1 MRAAILL
8 PVLAGKDAVGNDA
21 LAMAR
26 VLRERGIETR
36 LFCDVAHGVDEPTSA
51 PAGVLDF
58 AGGPRDLLIYHF
70 SVGWQVALDLVARAR
85 GFRIVRYHNITPPE
99 FFAGIS
105 RTYEAACARG
115 RAEIPAVARLGC
127 ELYLGDSR
135 YNLDELVEHGAP
147 PERGAVLAPLH
158 RVGHLLDAEADL
170 GLLDRLC
177 DGTRNLLMVGRVAP
191 NKGHPDLIDALAAL
205 VDGWGDPARLLIVG
219 KSDPG
224 LAAYDAAIRER
235 IARHRLEDHV
245 CWLESVGEAQ
255 LKAAYLAS
263 QAFVTLSRHEG
274 FCVPLAEAM
283 GFDLPI
289 AVRAE
294 PAMAEVLGDGGV
306 LLNDTR
312 PEDIARAIKRQ
323 MDDAQGLA
331 QLAERRGFRRE
342 RAGDELHDAVLRL
355 AGGAGEFAVQAV
367 QAGTGVGVDDGDGGG
382 LGHQVLQ
389 DGDEHHVLQDVGV
402 VAGMEAVAV
411 AEHRWRMVAG
421 VRWRSPPAYRTPAD
435 SGGERPRI
443 PACP

>member
-1 MRAAILL
+1 MTSRDELYSALDVFLAALGARDPSRVNWTPDVFNTENNVRL
-8 PVLAGKDAVGNDA
+8 EPGDGLWNTVTARGPYDLRFADEQAG
-21 LAMAR
+21 
-26 VLRERGIETR
+26 
-36 LFCDVAHGVDEPTSA
+36 
-51 PAGVLDF
+51 
-58 AGGPRDLLIYHF
+58 
-70 SVGWQVALDLVARAR
+70 QVALFTCVEETNAVSPACFRLGVKDGAVCEVETVVARNADEGLKFSPQTFEPKPAMEAVVPTEER
-85 GFRIVRYHNITPPE
+85 SSYEELIAIADGYFETIERNDGTI
-99 FFAGIS
+99 
-105 RTYEAACARG
+105 RTRFHPDCNRVENGLRTTNN
-115 RAEIPAVARLGC
+115 PDFVVPVARLGC

-274 FCVPLAEAM
+274 FCVPLIEAM
-283 GFDLPI
+283 
-289 AVRAE
+289 A
-294 PAMAEVLGDGGV
+294 LGVPVVAHASSAIPETIGEGGIV
-306 LLNDTR
+306 WNSTDPWLYAASLARLAADARFRNGLRDA
-312 PEDIARAIKRQ
+312 ARARY
-323 MDDAQGLA
+323 D
-331 QLAERRGFRRE
+331 RE
-342 RAGDELHDAVLRL
+342 YAPAVLHERFL
-355 AGGAGEFAVQAV
+355 S
-367 QAGTGVGVDDGDGGG
+367 
-382 LGHQVLQ
+382 LL
-389 DGDEHHVLQDVGV
+389 
-402 VAGMEAVAV
+402 EAAL
-411 AEHRWRMVAG
+411 
-421 VRWRSPPAYRTPAD
+421 
-435 SGGERPRI
+435 
-443 PACP
+443 